1 MEIIVKVIQFFICFT
16 LLVGLHEFGHFITA
30 RIFKMRVDKFY
41 IFFDPWFSIF
51 KFKRGETEY
60 GLGWLPL
67 GGYCKIAGMIDESMD
82 KEQMEQPAKPDEFRA
97 KPAWQRFI
105 VMVAGVVMNILLAIF
120 IYIGVCYAWGESY
133 LPAERVEWG
142 YDFNETGQQLGFE
155 NGDKILSIDGEQITD
170 VSMIVNR
177 LLLSDDDRV
186 VTIERDG
193 AEQSLTIKLEDLI
206 AMRKAKAHVDLISLR
221 MPFIIDSVE
230 SEGAKALTSGDEIVA
245 INGEQMDG
253 YMAYRNAIKSHKGE
267 VIDITALRGN
277 ETLTF
282 AIPVND
288 EGVIGVLTR
297 NPYVMER
304 RDYTL
309 IEAIPAGF
317 RRAGN
322 AVSSY
327 WEQLS
332 LIFQPKTEMY
342 RELGGFVAIGNMFSS
357 VWNWQDFWLK
367 TAFLSVIL
375 AIMNILPIPGLDGGH
390 ALFTLFEIVTGRKP
404 SDKFLET
411 AQYIGMLFLFAL
423 LIYANGNDFYRLIF
437 G

>member
-1 MEIIVKVIQFFICFT
+1 MEILVKVVQFFICFT

-51 KFKRGETEY
+51 KIKRGETEY

-82 KEQMEQPAKPDEFRA
+82 KEQMAKPAQPDEFRA

-105 VMVAGVVMNILLAIF
+105 VMVAGVVMNILLAIT

-133 LPAERVEWG
+133 LPTERVEWG
-142 YDFNETGQQLGFE
+142 YDFNETGHQLGFE
-155 NGDKILSIDGEQITD
+155 NGDKVISIDGEKIED
-170 VSMIVNR
+170 VALIVNR
-177 LLLSDDDRV
+177 LLLSDGDRTV
-186 VTIERDG
+186 VVERNG
-193 AEQSLTIKLEDLI
+193 SEATLTIPLEDLI
-206 AMRKAKAHVDLISLR
+206 EMRKAKAHVDLLTLR
-221 MPFIIDSVE
+221 MPFIVDSVE
-230 SEGAKALTSGDEIVA
+230 SEGAQVLQSGDQIVA
-245 INGEQMDG
+245 INGEDMES
-253 YMAYRNAIKSHKGE
+253 YAECRAAIISHKGE
-267 VIDITALRGN
+267 EITLSALRGVDTI
-277 ETLTF
+277 TLSV
-282 AIPVND
+282 PVSD
-288 EGVIGVLTR
+288 EGLIGVLTR
-297 NPYVMER
+297 KPFVMESR
-304 RDYTL
+304 SYTL
-309 IEAIPAGF
+309 LESIPAGF
-317 RRAGN
+317 RRAGS

-327 WEQLS
+327 MGQLS

-367 TAFLSVIL
+367 TAFLSIML
-375 AIMNILPIPGLDGGH
+375 AVMNILPIPGLDGGH
-390 ALFTLFEIVTGRKP
+390 AIFTLFEMVTGRKP